1 MREFLLKLQS
11 QFQKYWQNLSQ
22 VQRIIIIGL
31 ALLILFSI
39 VGFTF
44 WATRPEYAVLF
55 TNLSPEDT
63 SGVIEKLRER
73 AVPYRISRDG
83 GTVLVPS
90 PKVYEVRL
98 ALAGEGVLQ
107 GGGIGYELFD
117 KNFFGMTEFTQNLN
131 YQRALQGEL
140 ERTIRQI
147 SGVEGARVHLVLPKE
162 ELFIEQQKEPTASVL
177 LKLAPGIEINK
188 SQIRAI
194 VNLVQTSVEGLDKEN
209 ISIIDTNGVI
219 LSDVIADEFEMP
231 GMLADVFQMKKK
243 IERTLQEEVRVLLER
258 IVGRGR
264 VAVKAN
270 VELNLARQE
279 TTEEEYTPVV
289 DEKKGIVRS
298 EQRKTEQ
305 FKGTGTGAG
314 GVPGTESNVTSIPSY
329 PQSGGSGS
337 SSDYSRQ
344 EQVTNYE
351 INKKLS
357 HVRSI
362 PGDVKKISISVLLD
376 GEFPEEVIDS
386 LKQVVAS
393 GIGIQP
399 DRGDDVVVEAFHFD
413 KTYLEEEKLAQERLA
428 RLEFRNLIFKGGVIG
443 FVTLIILLFTLSM
456 LRHARLIRKTKEQI
470 KETQQKII
478 GPDGQ
483 PIVVGPGGEIIPGQG
498 GFAGLPFGGDEVE
511 NMKAQLAEVAVK
523 DPEKVARVIKELIT
537 SR

>member
-11 QFQKYWQNLSQ
+11 QFQKYWQNLSPLQ
-22 VQRIIIIGL
+22 KGIVLGL
-31 ALLILFSI
+31 TVLILISL
-39 VGFTF
+39 VSFTF

-55 TNLSPEDT
+55 ANLSPEDA
-63 SGVIEKLRER
+63 SDVIAKLRELN
-73 AVPYRISRDG
+73 APYRLSQNG
-83 GTVLVPS
+83 ATVLVPS
-90 PKVYEVRL
+90 PQVYDLRID
-98 ALAGEGVLQ
+98 LAGEGIPQ
-107 GGGIGYELFD
+107 GGGVGFELFD
-117 KNFFGMTEFTQNLN
+117 KSFFGMTEFTQNLN

-162 ELFIEQQKEPTASVL
+162 ELFLDQQQEPSASVL
-177 LKLAPGIEINK
+177 LKISGRDKMTKA
-188 SQIRAI
+188 QIRAI
-194 VNLVQTSVEGLDKEN
+194 VNLVKTSVEGLKKEN
-209 ISIIDTNGVI
+209 ISIIDTHGSI
-219 LSDVIADEFEMP
+219 LSDVLADEFQIQ
-231 GMLADVFQMKKK
+231 GSLTDVFGMKKK
-243 IERTLQEEVRVLLER
+243 LERDLQEEVRILLEK

-279 TTEEEYTPVV
+279 TTEEKYTPVV

-305 FKGTGTGAG
+305 FKGSGTGAG
-314 GVPGTESNVTSIPSY
+314 GVPGTESNISSIPSY

-337 SSDYSRQ
+337 NSDYSRQ

-357 HVRSI
+357 HIKSM
-362 PGDVKKISISVLLD
+362 PGDIKKISISVLLD

-399 DRGDDVVVEAFHFD
+399 DRGDDVVVEALHFD
-413 KTYLEEEKLAQERLA
+413 KTYVEEEKLAQERRA
-428 RLEFRNLIFKGGVIG
+428 RLEFRNLLIKGGVIA
-443 FVTLIILLFTLSM
+443 FVTLVILLFTLSM
-456 LRHARLIRKTKEQI
+456 MRHARLIKKTKEQI
-470 KETQQKII
+470 KETQGKVI
-478 GPDGQ
+478 GPDGT
-483 PIVVGPGGEIIPGQG
+483 PIVLSGEAMGPEGEAA
-498 GFAGLPFGGDEVE
+498 AGLPFGGDEIE
-511 NMKAQLAEVAVK
+511 SMKAQLAEVALK